1 LEIFTLKRLPIET
14 DEDRR
19 MPASG
24 MFGNSA
30 LLISVNL
37 EIRVEALERVIRC
50 IFVSVLLA
58 ALLLA
63 D

>member
-1 LEIFTLKRLPIET
+1 
-14 DEDRR
+14 

-50 IFVSVLLA
+50 IFVSRYVGGA
-58 ALLLA
+58 AARRLNISNHVYHLFMTC
-63 D
+63 